1 MCRWKRRR
9 SDFTDTLSSKHKQVD
24 RVWYIFIALS
34 VMYRL
39 TLAAMIKSFQHKG
52 LRGFYETGTT
62 RGIRADHAKR
72 LSRMLQFMDR
82 ATLPGDLDLPG
93 WRLHP
98 LKGELSEYWSLS
110 VSGNWRVIFRFVG
123 SDIELVDYLDYH

>member
-1 MCRWKRRR
+1 MIEKVRYI
-9 SDFTDTLSSKHKQVD
+9 DTTQ
-24 RVWYIFIALS
+24 S

-52 LRGFYETGTT
+52 LRGFYETGST

-72 LSRMLQFMDR
+72 LARMLQFMDR
-82 ATLPGDLDLPG
+82 AALPADLDLPG

-123 SDIELVDYLDYH
+123 SDIEWVDYLDYH

>member
-1 MCRWKRRR
+1 
-9 SDFTDTLSSKHKQVD
+9 
-24 RVWYIFIALS
+24 
-34 VMYRL
+34 
-39 TLAAMIKSFQHKG
+39 MIKSFQHKG
-52 LRGFYETGTT
+52 RRGFYETGST

-98 LKGELSEYWSLS
+98 LRGELAEYWSLS
-110 VSGNWRVIFRFVG
+110 VPGELAIIFRFIG
-123 SDIELVDYLDYH
+123 SDIERVDYLDYH

>member
-1 MCRWKRRR
+1 
-9 SDFTDTLSSKHKQVD
+9 
-24 RVWYIFIALS
+24 
-34 VMYRL
+34 MYRL

-52 LRGFYETGTT
+52 HRGFYETGTT